1 MGNCETCNRPKNYY
15 PNNAQTQI
23 ANQYKMDEINTYL
36 NKKVNKTII
45 EQDAIA
51 GKVLPISS
59 GKEEEINN
67 QMKNSI
73 CKIYAN
79 EKYGTAFLC
88 KIPFPDEFSFLPV
101 LIANKSLINEDYLLT
116 KRKIDIIFDN
126 DKEERTIIISS
137 ERKIYSCKNYDI
149 IFIEIFPKED
159 EINNTQFLEVY
170 MQMPGNIK
178 YDIND
183 INNQKKIIIIF
194 I

>member
-1 MGNCETCNRPKNYY
+1 MGNCESCNKPKNYY
-15 PNNAQTQI
+15 PNNSQIQI
-23 ANQYKMDEINTYL
+23 ANQSKMDEINTYL
-36 NKKVNKTII
+36 NKKENKTII

-116 KRKIDIIFDN
+116 KSLIEISMIQGIIFLDHL
-126 DKEERTIIISS
+126 IISNNNY
-137 ERKIYSCKNYDI
+137 YSFY
-149 IFIEIFPKED
+149 KES
-159 EINNTQFLEVY
+159 NLFN
-170 MQMPGNIK
+170 K
-178 YDIND
+178 
-183 INNQKKIIIIF
+183 
-194 I
+194 